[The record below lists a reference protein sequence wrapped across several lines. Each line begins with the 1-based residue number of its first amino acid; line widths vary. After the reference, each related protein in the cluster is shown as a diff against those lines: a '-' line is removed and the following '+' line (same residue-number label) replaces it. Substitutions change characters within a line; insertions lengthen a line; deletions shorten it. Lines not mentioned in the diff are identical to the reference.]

1 MKIVSLTCSL
11 FLSIVVA
18 FAQQLTI
25 DGQLVGLPNNTQVF
39 LKNAAGK
46 SLATAVSTTGGK
58 FTLQTKLDEPSIYL
72 LGFIGSK
79 DEMDI
84 YVGNESI
91 KLSGRMDAFNQVK
104 VEGSKYHSEY
114 VIYKT
119 RFEPIR
125 LKLESLAANY
135 QTEKDAAKKAQ
146 MVKDFEAL
154 SIQVVTEAQKFIAEK
169 PASPLSPFVL
179 YAVNT
184 LFDDLS
190 QVEELYSR
198 INATAKAGPYA
209 RELERMFA
217 DAKVGAI
224 GTQALDFVQND
235 ENGIPFQLSS
245 LKGKYVLVDFWASWC
260 KPCRVENPNVVAA
273 FNQFKD
279 KNFTVLGVSLDS
291 DKQSWIKAI
300 ADDKLNWK
308 HVSDLKYWENAVAQM
323 YKVQSIPQNILIDP
337 SGKII
342 AKNLRGP
349 ELLEKL
355 AQILK

>member
-1 MKIVSLTCSL
+1 MKN
-11 FLSIVVA
+11 FLSTCISLLFSVIS
-18 FAQQLTI
+18 FSQQLSI
-25 DGQLVGLPNNTQVF
+25 EGQLVGLPNNTQVF

-46 SLATAVSTTGGK
+46 SLATAVSVAGGK
-58 FTLQTKLDEPSIYL
+58 FSIQTKLEEPSIYL

-79 DEMDI
+79 EEMDI
-84 YVGNESI
+84 YVGNENI
-91 KLSGRMDAFNQVK
+91 KLSGRMDAFKQVK

-114 VIYKT
+114 TVYKN

-125 LKLESLAANY
+125 LKLETLAANY
-135 QTEKDAAKKAQ
+135 QSETDANKKKQ
-146 MVKDFEAL
+146 MVQQFEEL

-169 PASPLSPFVL
+169 PTSPLAPFVL

-184 LFDDLS
+184 LFDDLL
-190 QVEELYSR
+190 QVEELYGR
-198 INATAKAGPYA
+198 IHSTAKSGPYA

-224 GTQALDFVQND
+224 GTDAIDFVQND
-235 ENGIPFQLSS
+235 ENGVPFQLSS

-260 KPCRVENPNVVAA
+260 KPCRIENPNVVAA
-273 FNQFKD
+273 YEQFKN
-279 KNFTVLGVSLDS
+279 KNFTVLGVSLDY
-291 DKQSWIKAI
+291 DKQNWIKAI

-308 HVSDLKYWENAVAQM
+308 QVSDLKYWENAVAQL

-337 SGKII
+337 NGKIV

-355 AQILK
+355 ATLLK

>member
-1 MKIVSLTCSL
+1 MKILSLTSAL
-11 FLSIVVA
+11 LLTVAVA

-39 LKNAAGK
+39 LKNATGK
-46 SLATAVSTTGGK
+46 SLATAVSTAGGK
-58 FTLQTKLDEPSIYL
+58 FTIQTKLEEPSIYL

-79 DEMDI
+79 EEMDI
-84 YVGNESI
+84 YVGNENI
-91 KLSGRMDAFNQVK
+91 KLTGRMDAFKQIK
-104 VEGSKYHSEY
+104 VEGSKFHSEY
-114 VIYKT
+114 SIYKI

-135 QTEKDAAKKAQ
+135 QTEKDPAKKAQ
-146 MVKDFEAL
+146 MVREFESL
-154 SIQVVTEAQKFIAEK
+154 SLQVVTEAQKFIAEK
-169 PASPLSPFVL
+169 PTSPLSPFVL

-190 QVEELYSR
+190 QVEELYGR
-198 INATAKAGPYA
+198 INATAKIGPYA

-260 KPCRVENPNVVAA
+260 KPCRIENPNVVAA
-273 FNQFKD
+273 FEQFKE
-279 KNFTVLGVSLDS
+279 KNFTVLGVSLDY
-291 DKQSWIKAI
+291 DKQNWIKAI

-308 HVSDLKYWENAVAQM
+308 QVSDLKYWENAVAQM

-355 AQILK
+355 AALLK